1 MTDTDLITAPSV
13 ADDQGA
19 PKTKTRAGLSG
30 MVLCVGIFI
39 YLYHVTS
46 RAVHDS
52 LEHGSGEEFDMDDD
66 VEPKSPGTP
75 EHCDTTTSHA
85 PSWLAESIEEFERAV
100 E

>member
-1 MTDTDLITAPSV
+1 MIATKMNPYAAAPE
-13 ADDQGA
+13 ALKPWMA
-19 PKTKTRAGLSG
+19 LSD
-30 MVLCVGIFI
+30 
-39 YLYHVTS
+39 
-46 RAVHDS
+46 AVNDS
-52 LEHGSGEEFDMDDD
+52 LEHGSGEEYDMEDD

>member
-1 MTDTDLITAPSV
+1 M
-13 ADDQGA
+13 
-19 PKTKTRAGLSG
+19 AGLSG

-46 RAVHDS
+46 RAVHHS
-52 LEHGSGEEFDMDDD
+52 LEHGSGEEFDMEDDA
-66 VEPKSPGTP
+66 EPKSPGTP
-75 EHCDTTTSHA
+75 ELRDTTTSHA